1 MIPGLLFVAFIA
13 ATFLF
18 PAPAR
23 AQTDDSL
30 AYAGQAIAP
39 AVVPQGEFAA
49 RLAEALALGIAPD
62 DENGALHALAA
73 LGVAP
78 AAGWQPDQAMTPQ
91 TVAELRAGLADAIDA
106 RRLVMEPD
114 AAWTAFDEL
123 LAELG
128 LPLPAEPVPAYA
140 GANPPLNSYGPYC
153 DATATHYFYGNYGLP
168 IYSYCYPPAAYFH
181 YYSWVPCGFRA
192 HGHHFAGFFVFRQVH
207 HIQRVHGRR
216 HFGHRFD
223 GRKHERGFSARRSII
238 RVIQPPKAVHDTKS
252 AISRTQSGV
261 MEHKSQIMQRLPPAM
276 PSRVAPARPAPGRA
290 VRFGERVSAVQPRQA
305 PTRAQH
311 VSRIQRVMAPQQ
323 SVAPPAARATPRGEP
338 VRPRSG
344 QRVRFGVHPGASAAA
359 LPSRV
364 QRDARIHRETAPRRI
379 MAPSAA
385 RAAPVARPAPRVAT
399 QPVRHQPNRAAASW
413 SQRAASAMA
422 DPRAQAR
429 EVAPVKVRFGRR

>member
-1 MIPGLLFVAFIA
+1 MVPRLLIVAFIA
-13 ATFLF
+13 VTSLF

-23 AQTDDSL
+23 AQGEDSL

-49 RLAEALALGIAPD
+49 WLAETLALETVEDDEGDAIRALVALGI
-62 DENGALHALAA
+62 E
-73 LGVAP
+73 P

-91 TVAELRAGLADAIDA
+91 LVTELRADLADAVA
-106 RRLVMEPD
+106 TGRLLMEPE
-114 AAWTAFDEL
+114 AAHTAFDEL

-128 LPLPAEPVPAYA
+128 LPLPAEPAPAYA

-168 IYSYCYPPAAYFH
+168 IYSYCYPPAAYLH

-223 GRKHERGFSARRSII
+223 GKKHVRAHKPERRLI
-238 RVIQPPKAVHDTKS
+238 RVIQPPKAIHPAPAKREWRRDTKS
-252 AISRTQSGV
+252 EISRIQSGV
-261 MEHKSQIMQRLPPAM
+261 MEHKSEIMQRLSPAVPP
-276 PSRVAPARPAPGRA
+276 
-290 VRFGERVSAVQPRQA
+290 
-305 PTRAQH
+305 
-311 VSRIQRVMAPQQ
+311 
-323 SVAPPAARATPRGEP
+323 RATPRSEP

-344 QRVRFGVHPGASAAA
+344 HRVRFGVHPGASAVT
-359 LPSRV
+359 PPPRV
-364 QRDARIHRETAPRRI
+364 QRDARIHREMAPRRI
-379 MAPSAA
+379 VAPPAA
-385 RAAPVARPAPRVAT
+385 RAAPIARPAPRVAT
-399 QPVRHQPNRAAASW
+399 QPARQQPNRAAASW
-413 SQRAASAMA
+413 SKRSASAMA

-429 EVAPVKVRFGRR
+429 EAAPAKARFGFR